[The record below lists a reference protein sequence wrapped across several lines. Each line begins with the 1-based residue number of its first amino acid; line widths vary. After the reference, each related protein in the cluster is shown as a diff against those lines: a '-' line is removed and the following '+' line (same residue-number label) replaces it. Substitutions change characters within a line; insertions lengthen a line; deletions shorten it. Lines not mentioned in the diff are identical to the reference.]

1 MYARVSNWKG
11 DAGRGM
17 SRGTRLTWAAS
28 TVIALFLH
36 GSWLFAETLGGDVDL
51 HVIGVYEGHTHK
63 YGKVTVFVAERNQ
76 PIALLLT
83 AYESVDWQIEVE
95 PGARL
100 ARVVLNGYHEQ
111 RVSGLPSD
119 VPVQSYSYDRR
130 STTYLYGYDAPSC
143 IKLVE
148 KARQLYGQAPKS
160 SLCQYRGLAFVLDEH
175 GLRPLPVEER

>member
-28 TVIALFLH
+28 TVIALVLH

-76 PIALLLT
+76 PIFASALVS
-83 AYESVDWQIEVE
+83 ASSMSCVDVMPSRFLRTCPFE
-95 PGARL
+95 PGSNCASGRPD
-100 ARVVLNGYHEQ
+100 ASYRSPVV
-111 RVSGLPSD
+111 
-119 VPVQSYSYDRR
+119 
-130 STTYLYGYDAPSC
+130 TDASQWT
-143 IKLVE
+143 
-148 KARQLYGQAPKS
+148 AA
-160 SLCQYRGLAFVLDEH
+160 
-175 GLRPLPVEER
+175 